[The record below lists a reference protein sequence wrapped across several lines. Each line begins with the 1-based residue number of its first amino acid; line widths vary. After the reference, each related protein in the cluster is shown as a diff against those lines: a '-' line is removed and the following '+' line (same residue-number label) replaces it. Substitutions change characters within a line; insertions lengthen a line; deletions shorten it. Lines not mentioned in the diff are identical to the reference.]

1 MTDSVEGLG
10 EQVAG
15 EVLVS
20 GQSGYDDARAVW
32 NAMIDRKP
40 ALIVRCKNAGD
51 VVKAVSYAR
60 DQNLPV
66 SIKGGGHNVA
76 GHAVCDDGVMIDL
89 SLMRGVQVDA
99 ENRRARVEG
108 GAIWRDVD
116 A

>member
-1 MTDSVEGLG
+1 MTDTTATLN

-20 GQSGYDDARAVW
+20 GQPGYDDARAVW

-40 ALIVRCKNAGD
+40 GLIVKCKNADD

-66 SIKGGGHNVA
+66 SIRGGGHNVA
-76 GHAVCDDGVMIDL
+76 GHAVCDDGVMINL
-89 SLMRGVQVDA
+89 SLMAQPGA
-99 ENRRARVEG
+99 MWMPKRRNLDWQRPAG
-108 GAIWRDVD
+108 
-116 A
+116 